1 VLFEAPDS
9 IELETEEGDRVQLF
23 GPASRYSERARRPSA
38 REPPVNVR
46 VVVFD
51 VGETLVDEATTYERW
66 EKENATAFVFSDR
79 DLHALSCLTAL
90 RARGLRLG
98 AAGNM
103 HAHHEEFLRPHV
115 DFVGS
120 SERWGVEKPNAGFFA
135 RVVEEAGAPAEEIV
149 YVGDRVDNDVVPAR
163 AAGLHAVR
171 IRRGA
176 HAEVESPDGVVT
188 IGSLSELPTL
198 LP

>member
-1 VLFEAPDS
+1 MS
-9 IELETEEGDRVQLF
+9 
-23 GPASRYSERARRPSA
+23 
-38 REPPVNVR
+38 

-51 VGETLVDEATTYERW
+51 VGETLVDEAAAYRRW
-66 EKENATAFVFSDR
+66 EAEGRTAGVPFEVH
-79 DLHALSCLTAL
+79 DLHADVLDCFSAL

-103 HAHHEEFLRPHV
+103 HAWHEDFLRAHV

-120 SERWGVEKPNAGFFA
+120 LERWGVEKPAAGFF
-135 RVVEEAGAPAEEIV
+135 RHIVESAGMPAAQIA
-149 YVGDRVDNDVVPAR
+149 YVGDRLDNDVLPAL
-163 AAGLHAVR
+163 AAGLAAVR

-176 HAEVESPDGVVT
+176 HAHVDSPPGVTT
-188 IGSLSELPTL
+188 IDSLAELPEV

>member
-1 VLFEAPDS
+1 MALS
-9 IELETEEGDRVQLF
+9 
-23 GPASRYSERARRPSA
+23 
-38 REPPVNVR
+38 

-51 VGETLVDEATTYERW
+51 VGETLVDEAAAYERW
-66 EKENATAFVFSDR
+66 EAEGLTVAPAFDDC
-79 DLHALSCLTAL
+79 DLRPDALPCLAAH

-103 HAHHEEFLRPHV
+103 RVVHERFLLSHV

-120 SERWGVEKPNAGFFA
+120 SERWRVEKPAAGFFE
-135 RVVEEAGAPAEEIV
+135 RVVDTAGARAGEIL

-163 AAGLHAVR
+163 AAGLRAIR

-176 HAEVESPDGVVT
+176 HAEVESPPETVAID
-188 IGSLSELPTL
+188 SLVELPEAL
-198 LP
+198 ERV

>member
-1 VLFEAPDS
+1 MALS
-9 IELETEEGDRVQLF
+9 
-23 GPASRYSERARRPSA
+23 
-38 REPPVNVR
+38 

-51 VGETLVDEATTYERW
+51 VGETLVDETATYERW
-66 EKENATAFVFSDR
+66 EAEGATSLVFAER
-79 DLHALSCLTAL
+79 DLHADALPCFAAL

-103 HAHHEEFLRPHV
+103 YAWHEEFLRPHL

-120 SERWGVEKPNAGFFA
+120 SDRWGVEKPDLGFFA
-135 RVVEEAGAPAEEIV
+135 HVVEELGVPAGEIL
-149 YVGDRVDNDVVPAR
+149 YVGDRVDKDVLPAL

-176 HAEVESPDGVVT
+176 HAEVESPAGT
-188 IGSLSELPTL
+188 ITIASLDELPDVL
-198 LP
+198 ADV

>member
-1 VLFEAPDS
+1 MAV
-9 IELETEEGDRVQLF
+9 T
-23 GPASRYSERARRPSA
+23 
-38 REPPVNVR
+38 

-66 EKENATAFVFSDR
+66 EAEGATEFVFADR
-79 DLHALSCLTAL
+79 DLHADALPCLEAL

-103 HAHHEEFLRPHV
+103 YAHHEDFLRPHV

-120 SERWGVEKPNAGFFA
+120 SERWGVEKPETGFFEH
-135 RVVEEAGAPAEEIV
+135 VVREAGVPADEIL
-149 YVGDRVDNDVVPAR
+149 YVGDRVDNDVLPAR
-163 AAGLHAVR
+163 AVGLQAIR

-176 HAEVESPDGVVT
+176 HADVASPADVVT
-188 IGSLSELPTL
+188 IASLDELSEALSRV
-198 LP
+198 

>member
-1 VLFEAPDS
+1 MALS
-9 IELETEEGDRVQLF
+9 
-23 GPASRYSERARRPSA
+23 
-38 REPPVNVR
+38 

-51 VGETLVDEATTYERW
+51 VGETLVDELATYERW
-66 EKENATAFVFSDR
+66 EAEAATEYVFAER
-79 DLHALSCLTAL
+79 DLHADALPCLAAL

-103 HAHHEEFLRPHV
+103 YAVHEDFLRPHV

-120 SERWGVEKPNAGFFA
+120 SERWGVEKPDAGFFDH
-135 RVVEEAGAPAEEIV
+135 VVEAAGVPAGEIL
-149 YVGDRVDNDVVPAR
+149 YVGDRVDKDVVPAL

-176 HAEVESPDGVVT
+176 HAEVESPPGTVT
-188 IGSLSELPTL
+188 IGSLDELPEAL
-198 LP
+198 ARV

>member
-1 VLFEAPDS
+1 MAVTA
-9 IELETEEGDRVQLF
+9 
-23 GPASRYSERARRPSA
+23 
-38 REPPVNVR
+38 
-46 VVVFD
+46 VVFD

-66 EKENATAFVFSDR
+66 EAEGVTDLVFADR
-79 DLHALSCLTAL
+79 DLHGDALPCLEAL

-103 HAHHEEFLRPHV
+103 RSVHEDFLRPHV

-120 SERWGVEKPNAGFFA
+120 SERWGVEKPDVGFFA
-135 RVVEEAGAPAEEIV
+135 CVVAEAGVPAREV
-149 YVGDRVDNDVVPAR
+149 LYVGDRVDNDVLPAL

-176 HAEVESPDGVVT
+176 HAQVDSPAGALT
-188 IGSLSELPTL
+188 ICSLDELPEAL
-198 LP
+198 ARV

>member
-1 VLFEAPDS
+1 MAL
-9 IELETEEGDRVQLF
+9 T
-23 GPASRYSERARRPSA
+23 
-38 REPPVNVR
+38 

-66 EKENATAFVFSDR
+66 EAEGATEFVFAER
-79 DLHALSCLTAL
+79 DLHHDALPCLEAL

-103 HAHHEEFLRPHV
+103 YAHHEDFLRPHV

-120 SERWGVEKPNAGFFA
+120 SERWVVQKPDPGFFA
-135 RVVEEAGAPAEEIV
+135 HVVEEADAPAEEIL
-149 YVGDRVDNDVVPAR
+149 YVGDRVDNDVLPAL

-176 HAEVESPDGVVT
+176 HAEVASPEGT
-188 IGSLSELPTL
+188 ITIDSLAELPEAL
-198 LP
+198 AHA

>member
-1 VLFEAPDS
+1 M
-9 IELETEEGDRVQLF
+9 TT
-23 GPASRYSERARRPSA
+23 
-38 REPPVNVR
+38 
-46 VVVFD
+46 VVFD

-66 EKENATAFVFSDR
+66 EKEGATAFVFADG
-79 DLHALSCLTAL
+79 DLHADALPCLTAL

-103 HAHHEEFLRPHV
+103 HAHHEQFLRPHV

-120 SERWGVEKPNAGFFA
+120 SERWGVEKPDAGFFA
-135 RVVEEAGAPAEEIV
+135 HVVDDAGVPAREIL
-149 YVGDRVDNDVVPAR
+149 YVGDRVDNDVIPAR

-171 IRRGA
+171 IRRGE
-176 HAEVESPDGVVT
+176 HADVESPDGIVT
-188 IGSLSELPTL
+188 IGSLSELPAV

>member
-1 VLFEAPDS
+1 MAVS
-9 IELETEEGDRVQLF
+9 
-23 GPASRYSERARRPSA
+23 
-38 REPPVNVR
+38 

-51 VGETLVDEATTYERW
+51 VGETLVDELTTYERW
-66 EKENATAFVFSDR
+66 EAEGVTTFVFVEQ
-79 DLHALSCLTAL
+79 DLHADALSCLGAL

-103 HAHHEEFLRPHV
+103 YAHHEDFLRPHM

-120 SERWGVEKPNAGFFA
+120 SERWGVEKPDAAFFA
-135 RVVEEAGAPAEEIV
+135 YIVEEAGVPPEEIV
-149 YVGDRVDNDVVPAR
+149 YVGDRVDNDVLPAL

-176 HAEVESPDGVVT
+176 HAEVDSPDGVIT
-188 IGSLSELPTL
+188 IGSLEELPEAISRA
-198 LP
+198 